1 MKFKKTNYILFLLLL
16 ITTVYFIYAKYN
28 LDTSFKIIDNRNIIV
43 FTTKNWFNYQPT
55 DNKHDFK
62 ISIPHDWS
70 MKETIFYLDNIKKAE
85 LSPGIV
91 RLNDNQKCFD
101 SEWFNESGESALIS
115 MSDIKINNLSG
126 KLLIEKTIAW
136 DGKNNNEYLYPH
148 FYCLSNNSFA
158 FTMAFY
164 EKDINNVN
172 VDLHYSIL
180 KSIKF

>member
-1 MKFKKTNYILFLLLL
+1 MKFSNKHYIYL
-16 ITTVYFIYAKYN
+16 IAIFFIIIYFVFIKNNSYN
-28 LDTSFKIIDNRNIIV
+28 NFKIIYYKNITV
-43 FTTKNWFNYQPT
+43 FTTQNWFSYQPA
-55 DNKHDFK
+55 DSKYDFK

-70 MKETIFYLDNIKKAE
+70 MKETIFYLDNQKKAE

-91 RLNDNQKCFD
+91 KLNKNQKCFD
-101 SEWFNESGESALIS
+101 AEWFNETGESELIS
-115 MSDIKINNLSG
+115 MSEIKINKLDG
-126 KLLIEKTIAW
+126 KLLIEKTIVS

-158 FTMAFY
+158 FTIAFY